1 MKSNPG
7 RYWSLACIALA
18 AILLVPIL
26 SVAWSLTRDS
36 EGTWEHLVDTVLG
49 KYVSNTILL
58 TVGVSCGTLL
68 IGVSTAWL
76 VTSFS
81 FPGVGLLRWALL
93 LPLAVPSYLM
103 AYAMTD
109 LFQFSGP
116 VQTWLRDSMSWGRD
130 DYWFPQVRSLGGAI
144 FILTFCL
151 YPYVYL
157 AASNGFLGLS
167 ASVVEASRTLGAGP
181 WARFS
186 RVILPLARPAIFAGV
201 ALVAMETMAEFGAVD
216 YCAVDTFATG
226 IYRTWMGR
234 QDLIAAAQLS
244 TCLLGAVG
252 LLYVLESWSRRSAK
266 FHHATQRTQRVA
278 PVPLTGTWR
287 WMALVVCAV
296 PVAVGFLLPVSRFLQ
311 LTLAGGDSRAG
322 ELFAGLAANSALLA
336 GAAAF
341 LTVIIGLFL
350 AQLRRGAATLSNR
363 VAVRVAGL
371 GYAIPGG
378 VIAIGV
384 LGPLW
389 WFESGVNDFTEG
401 VFGWSPGLFLSG
413 TVFAVLFGY
422 LVRFLAI
429 PLNLIGA
436 GFEKIRPTVDD
447 AAKTLGASRFHLLWR
462 VHLPLLRGS
471 LVCAAL
477 MVFVDVLK
485 ELPATLILRP
495 FDFDTLAVR
504 VYQLASDE
512 RLSEASTGALAI
524 ILAGLVPVVL
534 LTRIL
539 KSVHATP
546 AVTGRRV
553 ETS

>member
-1 MKSNPG
+1 MKGNPG
-7 RYWSLACIALA
+7 RYWSLACIGLA

-26 SVAWSLTRDS
+26 SVLWSLAQDS
-36 EGTWEHLVDTVLG
+36 EGSWGHLVDTVLG

-58 TVGVSCGTLL
+58 TVGVSSGTLL

-93 LPLAVPSYLM
+93 LPLAVPGYLL

-116 VQTWLRDSMSWGRD
+116 VQTWLRDSTGWERD

-144 FILTFCL
+144 CILTFCL

-167 ASVVEASRTLGAGP
+167 SSVIEASRTLGAGA

-186 RVILPLARPAIFAGV
+186 RVVLPLGRPAIFAGV
-201 ALVAMETMAEFGAVD
+201 ALVAMETMAEFGAVE

-234 QDLIAAAQLS
+234 QDLVAAMQLS

-252 LLYVLESWSRRSAK
+252 LVYLLESWSRRSAK
-266 FHHATQRTQRVA
+266 FHHATQRTQRAA
-278 PVPLTGTWR
+278 PESLKGAWA
-287 WMALVVCAV
+287 WLALATCAV
-296 PVAVGFLLPVSRFLQ
+296 PVVFGFLLPVARFLQ

-322 ELFAGLAANSALLA
+322 ELFLELAGNSALLA
-336 GAAAF
+336 GTAALLAV
-341 LTVIIGLFL
+341 LIGLFL
-350 AQLRRGAATLSNR
+350 AQLQRSSATLSSR
-363 VAVRVAGL
+363 VAVRVAGM

-378 VIAIGV
+378 VIAIGI

-389 WFESGVNDFTEG
+389 WFESGVNDLTEG
-401 VFGWSPGLFLSG
+401 AFGWSPGLFLSG

-436 GFEKIRPTVDD
+436 GFERIRPTVDD
-447 AAKTLGASRFHLLWR
+447 AARTLGASRLNLLWR

-495 FDFDTLAVR
+495 FDLETLAVR

-539 KSVHATP
+539 KSAHAVS
-546 AVTGRRV
+546 ADRV
-553 ETS
+553 GGEGT